1 MKPVSLYNVTYAMLN
16 RIEKS
21 DTLLRYQMEQAIAN
35 AAATATAQQQQS
47 QNLLLSQQQQSPKFK
62 HASVSAGRKQ
72 SQAVVSPT
80 NSTTASNRSPN
91 SSSNT
96 NRSRVSIIGSSA
108 QLPPLKKAPVSQR
121 KAVSS
126 NDTDN
131 DATDSV
137 QNGRQAH
144 RRGSLHR

>member
-1 MKPVSLYNVTYAMLN
+1 
-16 RIEKS
+16 
-21 DTLLRYQMEQAIAN
+21 MEQAIAN

-47 QNLLLSQQQQSPKFK
+47 QNLLLSQQQQQSPKFK
-62 HASVSAGRKQ
+62 HATVSAGRKQ

-91 SSSNT
+91 SSNNT

-121 KAVSS
+121 KTVSS
-126 NDTDN
+126 NDTTDN